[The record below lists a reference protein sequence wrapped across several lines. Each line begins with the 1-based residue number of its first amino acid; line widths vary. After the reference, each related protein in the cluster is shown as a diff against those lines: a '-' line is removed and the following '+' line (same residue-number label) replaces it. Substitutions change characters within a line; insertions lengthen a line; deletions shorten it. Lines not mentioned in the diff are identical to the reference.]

1 MANDKFNGQN
11 NGQQPQVRVENAPK
25 ASKNFLKSFVTSK
38 AGKITMG
45 ILGAAALVGGGVW
58 GYRRYQAKKA
68 AAAQE
73 PAPAA
78 AEPTK

>member
-1 MANDKFNGQN
+1 MANEKFNGQN

-25 ASKNFLKSFVTSK
+25 ASKNFLKSFASSL
-38 AGKITMG
+38 AGKITFG
-45 ILGAAALVGGGVW
+45 VLGAVVVGGCVWKGVR
-58 GYRRYQAKKA
+58 YYQAKKA